1 MSLHY
6 HKMTSQPVITFTSSE
21 EEANTNFIVFALT
34 RSNSNTWSVA
44 LEANMLTFHQ
54 WDWCGW
60 EVVSLPMRLSGRF
73 STDTVKWSFL
83 YRFGWVV
90 VFLPMRLSGRF
101 STDTIEWSFLCR
113 CVLSGRFS
121 TDTVEWSLLYR
132 NGYVVISLQMR
143 LSGRI
148 STDPIEKY
156 PDRTIDHGQVIGTL

>member
-90 VFLPMRLSGRF
+90 VSLLIRLSGRF
-101 STDTIEWSFLCR
+101 SADAFWVVVSLPIRS
-113 CVLSGRFS
+113 SGRFS
-121 TDTVEWSLLYR
+121 TETVTRSFLYR
-132 NGYVVISLQMR
+132 CSWVVVSLPIR
-143 LSGRI
+143 LRGTRI
-148 STDPIEKY
+148 EPSTMDK
-156 PDRTIDHGQVIGTL
+156 